1 MSRKNEILDAL
12 GDMLQSQGL
21 HADFTISELARKV
34 DIGKSTIYEYFATKD
49 ELISE
54 AMIRIFEN
62 AMARINQRTIDPN
75 ADFERAFQDELRFV
89 FDLARESSAIFRF
102 LTPEFRDTIPATL
115 KGEFALVMRDTT
127 KRYEALFAAILHRG
141 VEEGLVDEQHVKQ
154 NNVLVG
160 ALINGMISQITRMTN
175 GQAED
180 IPNDQLVIAVY
191 EASCRILQAH

>member
-34 DIGKSTIYEYFATKD
+34 DIGKSTIYEYFSTKD

-62 AMARINQRTIDPN
+62 AMARINDRTIDPGV
-75 ADFERAFQDELRFV
+75 DFETALKDELRFV

-115 KGEFALVMRDTT
+115 KGEFALVMRSTT
-127 KRYEALFAAILHRG
+127 KRYEALYADILRRG
-141 VEEGLVDEQHVKQ
+141 FDEGVVDGRHLPQ
-154 NNVLVG
+154 NNLLVG

-175 GQAED
+175 GQVED
-180 IPNDQLVIAVY
+180 IPNEQLVEGVY
-191 EASCRILQAH
+191 DAACRILR